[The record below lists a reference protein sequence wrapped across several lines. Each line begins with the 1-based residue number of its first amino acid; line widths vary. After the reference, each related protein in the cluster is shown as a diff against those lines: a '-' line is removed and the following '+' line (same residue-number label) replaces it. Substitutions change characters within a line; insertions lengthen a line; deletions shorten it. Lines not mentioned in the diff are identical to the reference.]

1 MVSLGQKGGNHS
13 LEEGARSY
21 EGTHRTKR
29 MVIKSTVLFFVP
41 EEAEV
46 LLHLVTEH
54 TCWRG
59 ESNSSERPVGPGAPG
74 GCPRGCCVPAVPAE
88 GQGRRPWRGRG
99 SAGPAVPAGSHSP
112 TAAPWP
118 RSGGALPVE
127 AVEPL
132 RAPTSPLRRRQT
144 PGTPLPGG
152 GELRA
157 GILCSHQAPSSRRPP
172 VSPWSSCASTVSTCR
187 VSVPATPGF
196 LLCVPTYGR
205 SGTRLSSQLRPPS
218 AGEPSSLG
226 SLRQPLPPCSPHQ
239 VALSWA

>member
-1 MVSLGQKGGNHS
+1 MEVDPLH
-13 LEEGARSY
+13 
-21 EGTHRTKR
+21 H
-29 MVIKSTVLFFVP
+29 VFVP
-41 EEAEV
+41 NYTKVNVHSA
-46 LLHLVTEH
+46 TEH
-54 TCWRG
+54 ACWRG
-59 ESNSSERPVGPGAPG
+59 ESNSSERLAGPGAPG

-118 RSGGALPVE
+118 RSRGALP
-127 AVEPL
+127 AAAGEPL

-172 VSPWSSCASTVSTCR
+172 VSPRTSCASTVSTRR

-239 VALSWA
+239 VALSLA

>member
-1 MVSLGQKGGNHS
+1 M
-13 LEEGARSY
+13 LESSSTRPQS
-21 EGTHRTKR
+21 THAG
-29 MVIKSTVLFFVP
+29 
-41 EEAEV
+41 E
-46 LLHLVTEH
+46 
-54 TCWRG
+54 
-59 ESNSSERPVGPGAPG
+59 ESNSSERLAGPGAPG

-172 VSPWSSCASTVSTCR
+172 VSPRTPCALTATTCG
-187 VSVPATPGF
+187 VSVPSVLGF
-196 LLCVPTYGR
+196 LLHVPTYGR

-239 VALSWA
+239 VALSSA

>member
-1 MVSLGQKGGNHS
+1 M
-13 LEEGARSY
+13 LESSSTRPQS
-21 EGTHRTKR
+21 THAG
-29 MVIKSTVLFFVP
+29 
-41 EEAEV
+41 E
-46 LLHLVTEH
+46 
-54 TCWRG
+54 
-59 ESNSSERPVGPGAPG
+59 ESNSSERLAGPGAPG

-152 GELRA
+152 RELRA

-172 VSPWSSCASTVSTCR
+172 VSPRTSCASTVSTRR

-196 LLCVPTYGR
+196 LLRVPTYGR
-205 SGTRLSSQLRPPS
+205 SGTRLELAAQAPERWGTLLPRQPQ
-218 AGEPSSLG
+218 AAPSSL
-226 SLRQPLPPCSPHQ
+226 LTSPSRTELG
-239 VALSWA
+239 LSPAA

>member
-1 MVSLGQKGGNHS
+1 MVLLMPKGGNHW
-13 LEEGARSY
+13 LEEAGRSLK
-21 EGTHRTKR
+21 GTHHTKCMETHPIHLISLAEDR
-29 MVIKSTVLFFVP
+29 WVVIHS
-41 EEAEV
+41 A
-46 LLHLVTEH
+46 TEH

-59 ESNSSERPVGPGAPG
+59 ESNSSERLAGPGAPG
-74 GCPRGCCVPAVPAE
+74 GCPRGCSVPAVPAE
-88 GQGRRPWRGRG
+88 GQGRRPWGGRG

-157 GILCSHQAPSSRRPP
+157 GILCSHQAPSSWRPP
-172 VSPWSSCASTVSTCR
+172 VSPRTSCASTVSTRR

-196 LLCVPTYGR
+196 LLRVPTYGR

-239 VALSWA
+239 VALSSA

>member
-1 MVSLGQKGGNHS
+1 MEVDPLH
-13 LEEGARSY
+13 
-21 EGTHRTKR
+21 H
-29 MVIKSTVLFFVP
+29 VFVP
-41 EEAEV
+41 NYTKVSVHSA
-46 LLHLVTEH
+46 TEH
-54 TCWRG
+54 ACWRG
-59 ESNSSERPVGPGAPG
+59 ESNSSERLVGPGAPR

-118 RSGGALPVE
+118 RSRGALP
-127 AVEPL
+127 AAAGEPL
-132 RAPTSPLRRRQT
+132 RAPTSLVRRRQT
-144 PGTPLPGG
+144 PSTPLPGG
-152 GELRA
+152 RELRA

-172 VSPWSSCASTVSTCR
+172 VSPRTPCALTATTCG
-187 VSVPATPGF
+187 VSVPSVLGF
-196 LLCVPTYGR
+196 LLHVPTYGR

-239 VALSWA
+239 VALSSA